1 MDNTYVLT
9 LIVMSMAIIFL
20 SVFDT
25 MFPLIV
31 AIVLSALLI
40 DEHMWD
46 LAVYNALLSGCLIV
60 IIDLELGATV
70 MSGWEATV
78 SYTGMAFL
86 LAFFT
91 GLIAGLIQWD
101 IRQKLHSHVQIEDK
115 WDLIKKIY
123 GY

>member
-1 MDNTYVLT
+1 
-9 LIVMSMAIIFL
+9 MSLAIIFL

-31 AIVLSALLI
+31 AMILSAILI

-46 LAVYNALLSGCLIV
+46 LALYNALLSGCLIV
-60 IIDLELGATV
+60 IIDLELGVTV
-70 MSGWEATV
+70 MSNWEATV

-101 IRQKLHSHVQIEDK
+101 IRQKLHSYIQIEDK
-115 WDLIKKIY
+115 WALIKTIY
-123 GY
+123 DY